1 MIKQLDS
8 ETINKIA
15 AGEVIHR
22 PSNALKEM
30 LENSLDAASTSIS
43 IRIREGGLAMIQ
55 IKDNGNGIYPQDFE
69 LLCKRFATSK
79 ISSYQDLTDLHTFG
93 FRGEALSSIS
103 QVSKVTVSS
112 KRCELGVGY
121 KANFNLGSLL
131 AAPEMCS
138 IDKGTIITVEDLFYN
153 LPNRLKSF
161 RNTQVEALKCHSVV
175 AKYAIHFHEANIQ
188 FMNGA
193 GLDFNT
199 ANLRSKIEIIQQVFK
214 YTKAKEQ
221 LVDLPSSTLEGITYS
236 GIVSNSQFNMRKKQ
250 LILFINNRL
259 VKSSELTKHIQGVY
273 STYSPTT
280 NNFFVY
286 LSLKVPSNLIDVN
299 IHPTKREVKFIY
311 AERVFIDIVS
321 NIEHTFQHTLTFKTY
336 QIKTLAPN
344 NTSNV
349 SNAIYQTPK
358 SQVRETSDNTKL
370 EWFTADRIVSVERK
384 PEENLSSI
392 QELKQ
397 EIEVSELQRVMDD
410 FVYVGAV
417 NKDNIL
423 VQHKTQLYLMLAPM
437 LLQQL
442 IYQYILE
449 KFSTFSAFQILNSD
463 LDIRELL
470 DTALNCEYSGYNPI
484 AHPPRDQLITQ
495 YTTSILERQDL
506 LTEYFS
512 ISFQD
517 FNLIT
522 LPVILDGLVQP
533 DINNLSQFLLRLACD
548 INWEEEKPCLDGIS
562 RLLAWFYSRVPDEWS
577 IEGPPRSYTDHYK
590 NSIFPYLKGRLLCD
604 AREISEGK
612 DFIKLVSTE
621 SLYRIFERC

>member
-30 LENSLDAASTSIS
+30 LENSIDASSTSIS
-43 IRIREGGLAMIQ
+43 ISIREGGLAMMR
-55 IKDNGNGIYPQDFE
+55 IKDNGKGIYPQDFE

-79 ISSYQDLTDLHTFG
+79 ISSYEDLTDLHTFG

-112 KRCELGVGY
+112 KRCELGMGY
-121 KANFNLGSLL
+121 KASFNLGSLV
-131 AAPEMCS
+131 AAPEACS
-138 IDKGTIITVEDLFYN
+138 IDKGTIITVDDLFYN
-153 LPNRLKSF
+153 LQTRLKSF
-161 RNTQVEALKCHSVV
+161 RTQAEALKCHDVV
-175 AKYAIHFHEANIQ
+175 GKYAIHFNEANIQ

-199 ANLRSKIEIIQQVFK
+199 ANLRSKIEIIQQVFR
-214 YTKAKEQ
+214 YTKAKDQ
-221 LVDLPSSTLEGITYS
+221 LVDLPSTTLEGITYS
-236 GIVSNSQFNMRKKQ
+236 GIVSNSQFNMRKKK

-259 VKSSELTKHIQGVY
+259 VKSSELTKQIQGVY

-286 LSLKVPSNLIDVN
+286 LSLKVPANLIDVN

-311 AERVFIDIVS
+311 SERVFIDIVS
-321 NIEHTFQHTLTFKTY
+321 NIEHTFQNTLTFKTY
-336 QIKTLAPN
+336 QIKTLAP
-344 NTSNV
+344 SNISSIGN
-349 SNAIYQTPK
+349 SNYQAPK
-358 SQVRETSDNTKL
+358 SQVRETSDNTRL
-370 EWFTADRIVSVERK
+370 EWFTADRIVPVERK

-392 QELKQ
+392 QELKE

-449 KFSTFSAFQILNSD
+449 KFSTFSVFQIPNSD

-470 DTALNCEYSGYNPI
+470 DTALRCEFSGYNPI
-484 AHPPRDQLITQ
+484 AHPPRDELISRYSTQ
-495 YTTSILERQDL
+495 ILERQEL

-533 DINNLSQFLLRLACD
+533 DINNLSEFLLRLACD
-548 INWEEEKPCLDGIS
+548 INWGEEKACLDGIS
-562 RLLAWFYSRVPDEWS
+562 RLVAWFYSRVPDEWS
-577 IEGPPRSYTDHYK
+577 MEGPPRGYTEHYK